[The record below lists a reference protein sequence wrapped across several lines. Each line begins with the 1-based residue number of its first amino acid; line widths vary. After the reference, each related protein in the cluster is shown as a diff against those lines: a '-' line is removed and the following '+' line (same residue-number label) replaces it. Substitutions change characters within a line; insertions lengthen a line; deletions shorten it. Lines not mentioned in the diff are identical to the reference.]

1 MELENILKLI
11 DHVSKSELSSF
22 SLEEDGTSIKMEV
35 GRTEVS
41 CAVPANIAVPA
52 QENVVVMQNV
62 QPANQNNTEVNDT
75 DSNKIMSGNV
85 VKSPLVGVFYA
96 APAPDADDFVTVGDT
111 VSSGQ
116 TLGIIEAMKLMNEIE
131 SEFNGCV
138 KQILVKN
145 GDMVEYGQP
154 LFVIE

>member
-41 CAVPANIAVPA
+41 YAAPINCAVPAS
-52 QENVVVMQNV
+52 ENVVVMNNV
-62 QPANQNNTEVNDT
+62 QPAAQDNAVFNEA
-75 DSNKIMSGNV
+75 DSNAVMSGNV

-96 APAPDADDFVTVGDT
+96 APSPDADDFVTVGDT
-111 VSSGQ
+111 ISSGQ